1 MTITIIDHGV
11 WNIYVPETLPDWAL
25 EVLASGTRAAF
36 SRRDGDGVDWYEY
49 RMAPNRWAPGS
60 LVATTQ
66 SFPNVDGETVQG
78 VFRDFT
84 MPFPMGMRVIEIRG
98 VSEDEEKPHKLFEQQ
113 RFDLATLTIAP
124 FPDEPVAVTSVSAA
138 QALIQLSRMPHDGS
152 VVPGAKN
159 LAEAT
164 EALVAQSGDYELKTW
179 FARAQRWVITNPN
192 VRKIG
197 AAFHLSDDQ
206 IFAAFQSAAKIE
218 E

>member
-1 MTITIIDHGV
+1 MTITIKDHGV
-11 WNIYVPETLPDWAL
+11 WNLYVPEVLPDWAI
-25 EVLASGTRAAF
+25 EVLAGGVRAAF

-49 RMAPNRWAPGS
+49 RMTPNRWAPES

-66 SFPNVDGETVQG
+66 SFPGVDGETVQG

-84 MPFPMGMRVIEIRG
+84 MPFPMGMRVIEILG
-98 VSEDEEKPHKLFEQQ
+98 VSEDDEKPHKLFEQQ
-113 RFDLATLTIAP
+113 RFDLSTLTIAP
-124 FPDEPVAVTSVSAA
+124 FPEKPAAAISVSSA

-197 AAFHLSDDQ
+197 AAFGLSDDE
-206 IFAAFQSAAKIE
+206 ILSAFQAAQQIAE
-218 E
+218 